1 MKINNFDIDISDM
14 PTERTVRQF
23 TVSGEKGAEFEIVA
37 LKSGTL
43 QYYDFIDNS
52 FALGHNDL
60 HNNLRIKLTNLSY
73 VNSIIFPSGGG
84 DYIIKLMAIND
95 TEISSYTSFVINK
108 SISKAAAN
116 TTVTFTPGTTAA
128 NAANYATLPTS
139 TSVGAVDSTGVV
151 SFDWDVTN
159 SSTDAK
165 SHGLRITDPTI
176 TIDDNYWYF
185 KTTENVLDNPAGDG
199 VASTTAQVASLTD
212 LAVGMEL
219 TFHKGTTAP
228 SASTRIRSI
237 DTDTKIITFS
247 TAVAFE
253 DGETMT
259 FKAYGSR
266 YINAAIGL
274 DLLIKG
280 VTFEGEKLTT
290 TVRATVSASTTV
302 TLDATNGIGGGN
314 FIGYTGVGV
323 NNASTNK
330 ITSVTPDPD
339 AGDGSLDGDGAMVV
353 QLAQT
358 LSADTV
364 LTFIDIHKIINF
376 AGSISITKYP
386 TANKTIYLDLEKIIT
401 LGVAS

>member
-1 MKINNFDIDISDM
+1 M
-14 PTERTVRQF
+14 
-23 TVSGEKGAEFEIVA
+23 
-37 LKSGTL
+37 
-43 QYYDFIDNS
+43 
-52 FALGHNDL
+52 
-60 HNNLRIKLTNLSY
+60 
-73 VNSIIFPSGGG
+73 
-84 DYIIKLMAIND
+84 
-95 TEISSYTSFVINK
+95 
-108 SISKAAAN
+108 
-116 TTVTFTPGTTAA
+116 
-128 NAANYATLPTS
+128 
-139 TSVGAVDSTGVV
+139 GAVDSTGVV

-376 AGSISITKYP
+376 AGNISITKYP